1 MENNNVKSIM
11 EYRYLGNTGLRVSVF
26 GFGNMV
32 NHIAE
37 YPQASTNEIVQKCLD
52 NGINFFDTA
61 ETYSNG
67 QAELLLG

>member
-1 MENNNVKSIM
+1 MENDKKNLM
-11 EYRYLGNTGLRVSVF
+11 EYRYLGNTGIRVSVF

-37 YPQASTNEIVQKCLD
+37 DPQTSTNEIVQKCLD

-61 ETYSNG
+61 EAYSYG
-67 QAELLLG
+67 KAEILLG